1 MDNNYTTIRA
11 SVDADGIA
19 HIILDRPRLLNA
31 INSVMIQE
39 ATQAMKALEADPQ
52 VRAIVVSGEGRAF
65 SAGFDLKES
74 AEAGDRTVADWRR
87 VLETDFEFIMQ
98 FWDCRKPTISAIHG
112 YCIGGGLELA
122 LACDIAIAGQDA
134 VFGEP
139 EVKFG
144 SGIVALLVPWLV
156 GPKHAKDILLTGNDR
171 IPASRA
177 GEIGLVTEVVPEGDH
192 VKRALEKAQEIRA
205 AAPLSVELTKRA
217 INRSFDLRGM
227 RASLLAA
234 VETDIVIEASGGPE
248 RSEFNR
254 IRREQGL
261 KEAIAWRDSRSRR
274 S

>member
-1 MDNNYTTIRA
+1 MDNPHTTIRV
-11 SVDADGIA
+11 SVEADGIA
-19 HIILDRPRLLNA
+19 QIILDRPRLLNA

-39 ATQAMKALEADPQ
+39 TTQALKALEADPA
-52 VRAIVVSGEGRAF
+52 VRVIVLSGEGRAF

-74 AEAGDRTVADWRR
+74 AQAGDRTVADWRR
-87 VLETDFEFIMQ
+87 VLEIDFEFIMQ

-122 LACDIAIAGQDA
+122 LACDIAIAGADA

-177 GEIGLVTEVVPEGDH
+177 GDIGLVTEVVPEGEH

-234 VETDIVIEASGGPE
+234 VETDIVIEASGGAE

-254 IRREQGL
+254 IRKEQGL